1 VPSARESPLSVLWA
15 CPISHWLAA
24 PTLALLPPACFFA
37 SLAAFALPVALVR
50 IPPLLD
56 YPNHL
61 ARLWLLAGGAEKPPL
76 SAMYAVDWSGASTNL
91 GIDLLGV
98 TLGRAIGAEILG
110 KLLVAAALI
119 LPPLGAALL
128 NRAVFTGW
136 HWWLVG
142 FATLAWNSTLLAGFL
157 SFQIGLGLGLLAAA
171 TDPVIVH
178 RVGLLRTVL
187 VRMGLSGAL
196 FVFHPFAS
204 AFYAVLLG
212 GLAIGSADAAR
223 HESQSFADAA
233 LRGVLVMGMTIA
245 VPVGIFLIVA
255 HAVPGGH
262 APAGVFDVWQGY
274 TASNKAL
281 TVVSAIV
288 TYDWRIDL
296 CVALALWAIARLAAS
311 GALLRVH
318 TGLLVV
324 ALGLFTLA
332 LVVPSMLAGTAFVD
346 WRFPIMAAFSLFAAI
361 RPGLRSRRAEAV
373 ASCCLLLLSVARTVW
388 IADIWRARQADVVA
402 VEHALAPVP
411 AGASVLPVM
420 LIAINT
426 ASAPRGRYLL
436 GQLPSYLHYPALA
449 VPWRSAFVPTLFTA
463 RGKQPLRVLAP
474 WNSMSVPEGVPVP
487 VPLLGSFEPSPWNQY
502 FYGFATDWR
511 NRFCYV
517 LVVNADQP
525 RTSDEAVLSELE
537 LVADESFARLYRIR
551 RAGLPA
557 DLCMGAAH
565 VADRFPN
572 G

>member
-1 VPSARESPLSVLWA
+1 
-15 CPISHWLAA
+15 
-24 PTLALLPPACFFA
+24 
-37 SLAAFALPVALVR
+37 LVR
-50 IPPLLD
+50 VPPLLD

-61 ARLWLLAGGAEKPPL
+61 ARLWLLAGGAERPPL

-91 GIDLLGV
+91 GIDLLGI
-98 TLGRAIGAEILG
+98 TLGRAIGAAILG

-128 NRAVFTGW
+128 NRVVFTGW

-171 TDPVIVH
+171 TDPVVIH
-178 RVGLLRTVL
+178 RLGPLRTVF

-212 GLAIGSADAAR
+212 GLALGSADAAR
-223 HESQSFADAA
+223 HDSRGFADAA

-255 HAVPGGH
+255 HAVPGEH
-262 APAGVFDVWQGY
+262 APTDVFDVWQGY
-274 TASNKAL
+274 TVSSKAL

-288 TYDWRIDL
+288 TYDWRLDL

-311 GALLRVH
+311 KALLRVH

-324 ALGLFTLA
+324 ALGLFILA
-332 LVVPSMLAGTAFVD
+332 LVMPSMLGGTAFVD
-346 WRFPIMAAFSLFAAI
+346 WRFPIMAALSLVTAI

-373 ASCCLLLLSVARTVW
+373 ASCCLLLLSLGRTAW
-388 IADIWRARQADVVA
+388 IADIWQARQADVVA
-402 VEHALAPVP
+402 VERALAPVP
-411 AGASVLPVM
+411 GGASVLPVRLM
-420 LIAINT
+420 AIDT

-436 GQLPSYLHYPALA
+436 GQLPAYLHYPALA
-449 VPWRSAFVPTLFTA
+449 VPWRRAFVPTLFTA

-487 VPLLGSFEPSPWNQY
+487 ISLLRSFEPSPWNKY
-502 FYGFATDWR
+502 FYGFTTDWR

-517 LVVNADQP
+517 LVVNADLP
-525 RTSDEAVLSELE
+525 RTSDEAVLSELQ
-537 LVADESFARLYRIR
+537 LVADESFARLYRIQ
-551 RAGLPA
+551 RAGPPS
-557 DLCMGAAH
+557 DLCIGAAH
-565 VADRFPN
+565 VADRSPSD
-572 G
+572 

>member
-1 VPSARESPLSVLWA
+1 MHSARESPLLVAGA
-15 CPISHWLAA
+15 CPVNHWLAA
-24 PTLALLPPACFFA
+24 RAFALLPPTCFFV
-37 SLAAFALPVALVR
+37 SLGALALPVALVR

-61 ARLWLLAGGAEKPPL
+61 ARLWLLVGGAERLPL

-91 GIDLLGV
+91 GIDLLGI
-98 TLGRAIGAEILG
+98 TLGRAIGAAILG
-110 KLLVAAALI
+110 KLLIAAALI

-128 NRAVFTGW
+128 NRVVFTGW

-142 FATLAWNSTLLAGFL
+142 FATLAWNSTFLAGFL
-157 SFQIGLGLGLLAAA
+157 SFQIGLGLALLAAA
-171 TDPVIVH
+171 TDPVVIH
-178 RVGLLRTVL
+178 RVRPLCTAA
-187 VRMGLSGAL
+187 VRIGLSAAL

-204 AFYAVLLG
+204 AFYAMLLG
-212 GLAIGSADAAR
+212 GLAFGSTNATR
-223 HESQSFADAA
+223 HYSRGFADAA
-233 LRGVLVMGMTIA
+233 LRGVLVTGMTIA

-255 HAVPGGH
+255 RAVPGER

-332 LVVPSMLAGTAFVD
+332 LAAPSMLGGTAFVD
-346 WRFPIMAAFSLFAAI
+346 WRFPIMAALSVVTAI
-361 RPGLRSRRAEAV
+361 RPGLRSSRAEAV
-373 ASCCLLLLSVARTVW
+373 ASCCLLLLSVARTAW
-388 IADIWRARQADVVA
+388 IADIWQARQADVVA

-411 AGASVLPVM
+411 AGASVLPVRLM
-420 LIAINT
+420 AIGT

-474 WNSMSVPEGVPVP
+474 WNSMSVPEGYPHP
-487 VPLLGSFEPSPWNQY
+487 FPSFGPSNLQRGISIFMALPPI
-502 FYGFATDWR
+502 GETAFAM
-511 NRFCYV
+511 YS
-517 LVVNADQP
+517 L
-525 RTSDEAVLSELE
+525 
-537 LVADESFARLYRIR
+537 
-551 RAGLPA
+551 
-557 DLCMGAAH
+557 
-565 VADRFPN
+565 
-572 G
+572 